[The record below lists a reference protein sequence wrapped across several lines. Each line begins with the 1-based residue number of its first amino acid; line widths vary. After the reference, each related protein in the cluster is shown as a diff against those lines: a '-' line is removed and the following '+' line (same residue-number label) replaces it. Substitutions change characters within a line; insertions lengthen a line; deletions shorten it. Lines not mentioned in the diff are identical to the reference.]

1 MLSEKVLKNS
11 ILRGQN
17 RRDHAASL
25 FAIGLAHNG
34 EAALSELILPDSREA
49 LLLQYFSESRGFLR

>member
-1 MLSEKVLKNS
+1 MLSEKVLENS

-34 EAALSELILPDSREA
+34 EAALSELILPDS
-49 LLLQYFSESRGFLR
+49 